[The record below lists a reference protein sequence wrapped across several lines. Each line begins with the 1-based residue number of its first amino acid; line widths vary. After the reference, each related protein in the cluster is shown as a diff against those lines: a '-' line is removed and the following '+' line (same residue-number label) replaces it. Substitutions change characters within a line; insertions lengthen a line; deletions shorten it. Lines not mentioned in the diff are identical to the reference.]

1 MSSLCFK
8 SSRPWKAG
16 TLPTIG
22 GCQLDKEEKI
32 LKCNLN
38 LFSSPSLKIQ
48 IMGKKVRLSCEG
60 KTLLGVVNKLLKI
73 EKFVDNAQKCFAFT
87 PQANFPAHI
96 LNFHWR
102 WWDQMKAIFLNLFY
116 LNLFYFNLIWHE
128 GGGGISIPWCF
139 WIGLFLDGLSFKNS

>member
-1 MSSLCFK
+1 LLK

-73 EKFVDNAQKCFAFT
+73 KSLLKIPGNVLPFT
-87 PQANFPAHI
+87 PQHNFSAHI
-96 LNFHWR
+96 LNFH
-102 WWDQMKAIFLNLFY
+102 
-116 LNLFYFNLIWHE
+116 
-128 GGGGISIPWCF
+128 
-139 WIGLFLDGLSFKNS
+139 